1 MHYYFLSC
9 LKLYVLDKVFFSFL
23 FFFLSNCHYQFIT
36 IILSRKKPD
45 YLIWE
50 CHIIQRFLEQL
61 HIMCVSKD
69 IELPLSDAT
78 FIFGQSNMN

>member
-1 MHYYFLSC
+1 MHWIRF
-9 LKLYVLDKVFFSFL
+9 FFSFL
-23 FFFLSNCHYQFIT
+23 FFYQIVT

-45 YLIWE
+45 HLIWE

>member
-23 FFFLSNCHYQFIT
+23 FFF
-36 IILSRKKPD
+36 IILSRKNPD
-45 YLIWE
+45 HLIWE

>member
-23 FFFLSNCHYQFIT
+23 FFLSNCHYQFIT
-36 IILSRKKPD
+36 IILSRKNPD
-45 YLIWE
+45 HLIWE